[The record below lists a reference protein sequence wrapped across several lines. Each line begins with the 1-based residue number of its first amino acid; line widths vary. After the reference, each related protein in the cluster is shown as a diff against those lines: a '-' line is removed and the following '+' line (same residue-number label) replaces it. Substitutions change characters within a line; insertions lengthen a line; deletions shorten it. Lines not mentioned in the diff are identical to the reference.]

1 MEAAKVKPAEQP
13 SRTARRG
20 AAERIAE
27 VVSYWVVLGSVY
39 VLQGSL
45 WYYSF
50 KEKIFDDDAKAPLPI
65 QKQFDGTVVD
75 SVLGTSTAW
84 ALLGILE
91 GLAFLAIVVS
101 LLSGEF
107 LPHRRKPV
115 LFVGLGLAMLTFA
128 VLLFGETLTK
138 QFDSVA
144 NLYAYFGATAVLVIL
159 LLLMPPYRPT
169 NWLSSLFERG

>member
-1 MEAAKVKPAEQP
+1 VEATHGTAGA
-13 SRTARRG
+13 SRMRAVRVQVT
-20 AAERIAE
+20 ESIAD
-27 VVSYWVVLGSVY
+27 VVSYWLVLGGVY
-39 VLQGSL
+39 VLQGFL

-50 KEKIFDDDAKAPLPI
+50 KEKLFDDNGKAPAPI

-75 SVLGTSTAW
+75 SVLGTNTAW

-91 GLAFLAIVVS
+91 GLVFLAIVIS
-101 LLSGEF
+101 LLRGEF

-128 VLLFGETLTK
+128 VMLFGETLTK

-144 NLYAYFGATAVLVIL
+144 NLYGYFGATAVIVIL

-169 NWLSSLFERG
+169 NWLSSLFERS